1 MYNPCNFPSAVY
13 CFQRK
18 EEEEEEKKS
27 ADDWNVSAQGLLWFV
42 YTSHTFGSLGLHVPS
57 LYFGGRE
64 RERDATLSICINVLE
79 LVHKLSHAAAS
90 IISSAFRTTRSGFD
104 ASRIINTGTTGW
116 MLKPR
121 SSRRVWRRGGHH
133 QLPSSHLPLLVLLSM
148 RLSGPPCG
156 RSDNCSTCGALSGKK
171 KKGAANKN
179 CWIKTQAALKIT
191 SCCL

>member
-1 MYNPCNFPSAVY
+1 MQTIETSQLKVCFDLFTLHTHSVLLVY
-13 CFQRK
+13 MCP
-18 EEEEEEKKS
+18 
-27 ADDWNVSAQGLLWFV
+27 L
-42 YTSHTFGSLGLHVPS
+42 YTSAAE
-57 LYFGGRE
+57 RE

-79 LVHKLSHAAAS
+79 LVHKLSHAAAAAS
-90 IISSAFRTTRSGFD
+90 IISSAFPTTRSGFD

-133 QLPSSHLPLLVLLSM
+133 QLPSSHLPLLLLLSM

-171 KKGAANKN
+171 KKRSSKQELLDKN
-179 CWIKTQAALKIT
+179 TGCIENHQLLSVMMKTSLT
-191 SCCL
+191 

>member
-1 MYNPCNFPSAVY
+1 MQTIETSQLKVCFDLFTLHTHSVLLVY
-13 CFQRK
+13 MCP
-18 EEEEEEKKS
+18 
-27 ADDWNVSAQGLLWFV
+27 L
-42 YTSHTFGSLGLHVPS
+42 YTSAAE
-57 LYFGGRE
+57 RE

-133 QLPSSHLPLLVLLSM
+133 QLPSSHLPLLLLLSM